1 MAECMNFRS
10 IVGSNKYRYHGM
22 IWPAITSRHNQKW
35 CVNMEEC
42 MNFSLGP
49 SRILTNILWPP
60 VIDTTSRRW
69 LIPGKYYFEVLVKP
83 TLKKELHLSFSRGQ
97 NTH

>member
-42 MNFSLGP
+42 MNFRSIEDSNKYFMA
-49 SRILTNILWPP
+49 SRNRH
-60 VIDTTSRRW
+60 D
-69 LIPGKYYFEVLVKP
+69 
-83 TLKKELHLSFSRGQ
+83 
-97 NTH
+97 